1 VECAFPD
8 YVWKA
13 VRRWLAV
20 LARRE
25 LPTEN
30 NESMRLLRPFRPFLP
45 FSKAVAEEVDVEVE
59 VGVAARR
66 TRARRGGRRRAA
78 ERGRLGLER
87 TLLCV
92 RGRRRRRRLA
102 RRG

>member
-1 VECAFPD
+1 MECAFPD

-30 NESMRLLRPFRPFLP
+30 NESLRLLLPFLP
-45 FSKAVAEEVDVEVE
+45 LSKAVAEEVGVEV
-59 VGVAARR
+59 APRR
-66 TRARRGGRRRAA
+66 RRARRGGR
-78 ERGRLGLER
+78 
-87 TLLCV
+87 
-92 RGRRRRRRLA
+92 
-102 RRG
+102 